1 MPASR
6 DEILAFC
13 DDLLDVGSFDDYG
26 PNGLQVPG
34 KGEVNRV
41 ATGVTANR
49 ELLEAAVGSG
59 AELVLTHHGLLW
71 GAEVSPLSVPM
82 AARLRALLCADASL
96 AAYHLPLDAHPE
108 IGNNALLRDALGLE
122 PDERPFGRAKGS
134 AVGAIGRSPEP
145 IDAAELARRLQ
156 EAVGQEP
163 LAFDYGPERISTVGI
178 VTGGGAFAIHEA
190 GPLGLDAL
198 VTGEPSE
205 PVMGEAREYGVHFL
219 AGGHYA
225 TETFGIRRLG
235 ELAAERFEVEHEF
248 IDVPNPV

>member
-1 MPASR
+1 MAKR
-6 DEILAFC
+6 DEITAFC
-13 DDLLDVGSFDDYG
+13 DELLDVASFEDYG

-34 KGEVNRV
+34 ASEVTKV
-41 ATGVTANR
+41 ATGVSANL
-49 ELLEAAVGSG
+49 ELLRAAIDSG
-59 AELVLTHHGLLW
+59 AQLVLTHHGLLW
-71 GAEVSPLSVPM
+71 GEELSALAVPM

-122 PDERPFGRAKGS
+122 PDDRPFGQAKGS
-134 AVGAIGRSPEP
+134 AVGVIGRAKEP
-145 IDAAELARRLQ
+145 IELDELRRRLG

-163 LAFDYGPERISTVGI
+163 LAFDSGPERISTVGI
-178 VTGGGAFAIHEA
+178 VTGGGSFAIHET
-190 GPLGLDAL
+190 GQLGLDAL

-205 PVMGEAREYGVHFL
+205 PVMGEAREYAVHFL

-235 ELAAERFEVEHEF
+235 ELVADRFSVEHEF